1 MSRLNCVRH
10 LSLSFLFVSFFLIL
24 ASFGASVGAAQGS
37 DPEMEQGL
45 HLLEEGRTTLND
57 SVLAQSRDF
66 FTKLTQQHPDNALY
80 FYQLARV
87 NFYRCEA
94 YATHG
99 DKKNAE
105 RALDTAIENAQ
116 LSIQLNEKSA
126 DMHSLLGDLYGRK
139 ISFGIGMFAGPKFGP
154 KAQAENK
161 RALELDANNP
171 RVFASW
177 GREYMNAPKMFGGD
191 LDKAIESFR
200 KSTQLDPNL
209 DETYVWLAIALRKKG
224 DAAGAD
230 QALQQALKLNPRSV
244 FAQQTAL
251 KK

>member
-1 MSRLNCVRH
+1 MTWLNRVRH
-10 LSLSFLFVSFFLIL
+10 LAAEFLFAGSFLIFSSL
-24 ASFGASVGAAQGS
+24 GASMAVAQAA

-45 HLLEEGRTTLND
+45 HLLEEGRTTLSD
-57 SVLAQSRDF
+57 SALTQARDF
-66 FTKLTQQHPDNALY
+66 FTRLTQQHPDNAVF
-80 FYQLARV
+80 FYELARV

-94 YATHG
+94 YVSHG
-99 DKKNAE
+99 DKKNGE
-105 RALDTAIENAQ
+105 RALDTAIENALQ
-116 LSIQLNEKSA
+116 SIKLNDKSA
-126 DMHSLLGDLYGRK
+126 DAHSLLGDLYGRK
-139 ISFGIGMFAGPKFGP
+139 ITFGMPMFSGPKFGP
-154 KAQAENK
+154 KSQAENK

-177 GREYMNAPKMFGGD
+177 GREYLNAPKMFGGD

-200 KSTQLDPNL
+200 KSTQLDPNF

-230 QALQQALKLNPRSV
+230 QALQQALKLNPRSA
-244 FAQQTAL
+244 FAQQIAA

>member
-1 MSRLNCVRH
+1 MSWLNRVRN
-10 LSLSFLFVSFFLIL
+10 LAASFLFVSSWLIL
-24 ASFGASVGAAQGS
+24 TSFGATVAVAQAS
-37 DPEMEQGL
+37 DPGMEQGL

-57 SVLAQSRDF
+57 SVLTQARDF
-66 FTKLTQQHPDNALY
+66 FTKLTQQHPENAVY

-116 LSIQLNEKSA
+116 QSIKLNEKSA
-126 DMHSLLGDLYGRK
+126 DTHSLLGDLYGRK
-139 ISFGIGMFAGPKFGP
+139 ISFGVGMFAGPKYGP
-154 KAQAENK
+154 KSQAENK

-177 GREYMNAPKMFGGD
+177 GREYLNAPKMFGGD

-200 KSTQLDPNL
+200 KSTQLDPGF

-230 QALQQALKLNPRSV
+230 QALQQALKLSPQSV
-244 FAQQTAL
+244 FAQQTAA

>member
-1 MSRLNCVRH
+1 MTWLNHVRRLAA
-10 LSLSFLFVSFFLIL
+10 SSLFVCSFLIL
-24 ASFGASVGAAQGS
+24 PSFGVSVAAQQAA

-45 HLLEEGRTTLND
+45 HLLEEGRTTLDD
-57 SVLAQSRDF
+57 SVLTQARDF
-66 FTKLTQQHPDNALY
+66 FTKLTQQHPDNAVY
-80 FYQLARV
+80 FYELARV
-87 NFYRCEA
+87 NFYHCES
-94 YATHG
+94 YVTHG
-99 DKKNAE
+99 DKKKGE
-105 RALDTAIENAQ
+105 KALDTAIENAQ
-116 LSIQLNEKSA
+116 QSLKLNEKSA
-126 DMHSLLGDLYGRK
+126 DTHSLLGDLYGRK
-139 ISFGIGMFAGPKFGP
+139 ISFGMGMIAGPKYGP

-177 GREYMNAPKMFGGD
+177 GREYLNAPKMFGGD

-200 KSTQLDPNL
+200 KSTQLDPNF
-209 DETYVWLAIALRKKG
+209 DETFVWLGIALRKKG

-244 FAQQTAL
+244 FAQQTAA

>member
-1 MSRLNCVRH
+1 MAGFNRLRFSALLV
-10 LSLSFLFVSFFLIL
+10 LIPLSFC
-24 ASFGASVGAAQGS
+24 ASCLAAQAADPAKAA

-45 HLLEEGRTTLND
+45 HLLDEGRTTLSD
-57 SVLAQSRDF
+57 SALTQARDF
-66 FTKLTQQHPDNALY
+66 FTHLTQQHPDNAVS
-80 FYQLARV
+80 FYELARV

-94 YATHG
+94 YVSHG
-99 DKKNAE
+99 DKKNGE
-105 RALDTAIENAQ
+105 RALDTAIENALQ
-116 LSIQLNEKSA
+116 SIKLNDKSA
-126 DMHSLLGDLYGRK
+126 DAHSLLGDLYGRK
-139 ISFGIGMFAGPKFGP
+139 IAFGMPMFSGPKFGP
-154 KAQAENK
+154 KSQAENK

-177 GREYMNAPKMFGGD
+177 GREYLNAPKMFGGD

-200 KSTQLDPNL
+200 KSTQLDPNF

-230 QALQQALKLNPRSV
+230 QALQQALKLNPRSA
-244 FAQQTAL
+244 FAQQIAA

>member
-1 MSRLNCVRH
+1 MSRLNHVRH
-10 LSLSFLFVSFFLIL
+10 LAASFLFVSFLLLF
-24 ASFGASVGAAQGS
+24 SSVGASVAAAQAS

-45 HLLEEGRTTLND
+45 HLLDEGRTTLDN
-57 SVLAQSRDF
+57 SVLMQARDS
-66 FTKLTQQHPDNALY
+66 FTKLTQQHPDSAVY
-80 FYQLARV
+80 FYQLASV
-87 NFYRCEA
+87 NFYLCEA

-105 RALDTAIENAQ
+105 RTLDTAIENAQ
-116 LSIQLNEKSA
+116 QSIKLNEKSA
-126 DMHSLLGDLYGRK
+126 DTHSLLGDLYGRK

-161 RALELDANNP
+161 RALELDPNNP

-200 KSTQLDPNL
+200 KSTQLDPGF

-224 DAAGAD
+224 DTAGAD

-244 FAQQTAL
+244 FAQQTAA